1 MNVTIKQFVKFVTV
15 GCICTFT
22 DMMLFYAVR
31 TFLSYQVS
39 MIIGYLSS
47 LALNYLLTIYWTFE
61 TTSSAKNA
69 LAIVCAHLMNL
80 FVIRMG
86 LMYMFVQFASLN
98 DRIAFIPTLVL
109 SSILNFF
116 IIKKLIHE

>member
-1 MNVTIKQFVKFVTV
+1 MNVTIKQFIKFVIV
-15 GCICTFT
+15 GSICTFT
-22 DMMLFYAVR
+22 DMVLFYVIR
-31 TFLSYQVS
+31 IFLSYQVS

-47 LALNYLLTIYWTFE
+47 LALIYLMTVYWTFD

-69 LAIVCAHLMNL
+69 IAIVCAHLMNL

-86 LMYMFVQFASLN
+86 LMYMFVQFTSLS

>member
-22 DMMLFYAVR
+22 DMALFYAVR
-31 TFLSYQVS
+31 TLFSYQVS

-47 LALNYLLTIYWTFE
+47 LVLNYLLTIYWTFE

-69 LAIVCAHLMNL
+69 VAIVCAHLINL
-80 FVIRMG
+80 FVIRMS
-86 LMYMFVQFASLN
+86 LMYIFVQFASLN
-98 DRIAFIPTLVL
+98 DRTAFIPTLIL

-116 IIKKLIHE
+116 IIKKLIHG